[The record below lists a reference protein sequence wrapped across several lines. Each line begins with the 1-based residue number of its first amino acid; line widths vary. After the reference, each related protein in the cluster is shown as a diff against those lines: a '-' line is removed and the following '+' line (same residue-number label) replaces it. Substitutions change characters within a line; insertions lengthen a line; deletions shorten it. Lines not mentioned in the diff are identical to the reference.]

1 MIIVPKRE
9 IWTRQPQIG
18 LDESD
23 LAPGR
28 IWACVSVGAY
38 QKAFGTAKPVETQV
52 GSGAAAGIGQG
63 GKCLNIS
70 TVGDYLSYG
79 ANDGMQL
86 SASSGIIVFDAPA
99 GAFTLFTTSYS
110 ANGGDGK
117 GFCILITSAGH
128 VEVTKQDHAYIINVN
143 NLFTAD
149 KLHKLAWS
157 YNNVTGSARLAFDGN
172 LYKATSAQTLTHSTV
187 ARGRYYDSSTAI
199 ANQHK
204 QYLFA
209 LSPDTSISDAE
220 LVRNSINPWEIF
232 KKRSR
237 KIFLSGVGGGGA
249 TTVTG
254 ITGNAVAEGV
264 AAKTNLSVVTTPAN
278 AVAEGVAAK
287 TNLSVVTTP
296 ANAVAEG
303 VAAKTNL
310 SVATTLANAVA
321 EGLAAR
327 TNLSLVTTPA
337 NAVASGVTAQS
348 AADIVVQ
355 ATVANA
361 VAEGAAAR
369 TNLSLATTPA
379 NAVADGVAA
388 RTNRTLITTAANA
401 VAEGVAAKT
410 NFALVTTPANA
421 VAAGV
426 QASLDGSA
434 RVTTTPADA
443 VGAGTTANV
452 SLTLITSTGSAIA
465 EGVTASLNTAITV
478 TCTPADAVAS
488 GTTAQVNQAIN
499 CAAASAAAEGVTASL
514 VVGGIDITITA
525 TAGDAVAEGVAAD
538 VVTMVTLV
546 TTPANA
552 VADGVSSSVS
562 GPSYVTCSVANG
574 VASGTMCLITVNV
587 PFEAEV
593 VNLRSAL
600 TKRVSLR
607 SAL

>member
-254 ITGNAVAEGV
+254 ITG
-264 AAKTNLSVVTTPAN
+264 N